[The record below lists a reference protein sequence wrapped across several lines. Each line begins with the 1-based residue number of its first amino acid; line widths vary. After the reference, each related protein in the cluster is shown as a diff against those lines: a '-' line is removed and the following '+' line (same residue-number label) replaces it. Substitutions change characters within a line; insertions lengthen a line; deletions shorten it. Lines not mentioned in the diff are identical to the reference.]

1 MTADVLPDAA
11 TPFGQRV
18 RTRLQNDTVIWIVT
32 VGADGRLKHLRE
44 RPDKVSFH
52 FDSDG
57 HGQDIVVLHGRVV
70 VDDDHPVIQD
80 WPPYLEKYGPA
91 VERVFGSIAKFSE
104 SYPIALRVTITG
116 VRGFYVRG

>member
-1 MTADVLPDAA
+1 MVPEAGEGHLPNAPTAA
-11 TPFGQRV
+11 GG
-18 RTRLQNDTVIWIVT
+18 DTVTHTPWPSP
-32 VGADGRLKHLRE
+32 L
-44 RPDKVSFH
+44 P

-57 HGQDIVVLHGRVV
+57 HGQDIVVLYGRVV

-91 VERVFGSIAKFSE
+91 VERIFGSIAKFSQ